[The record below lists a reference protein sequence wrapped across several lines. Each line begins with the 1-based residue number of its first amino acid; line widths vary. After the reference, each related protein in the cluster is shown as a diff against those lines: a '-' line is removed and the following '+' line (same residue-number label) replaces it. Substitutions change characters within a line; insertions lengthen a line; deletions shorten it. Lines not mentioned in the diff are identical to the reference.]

1 MFFLKRLGILFRH
14 EDYRIENICVND
26 SGKLIRL
33 QMKENINMI
42 FIFKLNICVY
52 EGEVKVVQSLLT
64 LCDPRD
70 YTVHGIL

>member
-14 EDYRIENICVND
+14 KDYRTENRCVND
-26 SGKLIRL
+26 FGKLIRL

-52 EGEVKVVQSLLT
+52 EGESESCSVTSNSL
-64 LCDPRD
+64 
-70 YTVHGIL
+70 